1 MKTRIIVLTGLLI
14 HGLLTHGLAQTSTLP
29 ARLLNSPPAGAETK
43 KNAPTATAER
53 RGESTVSTDRRTPL
67 QAVRDT
73 VAIQPRF
80 PVMSHQ
86 DTLMALSSMSP
97 MAPALALGEEN
108 IIGSYYVELSFNKT
122 VSIIFNSPVRSVDL
136 GSRDIIA
143 DKASDVENIL
153 KVKSTKLG
161 FNETNFSVI
170 TADGKFYSFIAN
182 YNEYTPLL
190 AINLAARTPAIQK
203 GKVALGSRAQPI
215 NGVDKE
221 DGVIQFSGVRA
232 TQSDIVYNCDK
243 VMRKRRNV
251 RHVGMEA
258 NQMEAT
264 VRGVYVEENVVYYK
278 LAMTNKSNINYDIDY
293 VRFFVKDKGSGKSV
307 SRQEIEVHPF
317 YVYNDEINVV
327 RGKKSIERVYAF
339 PKFTIPDNKQV
350 VIETGEQNG
359 GRVLS
364 FVLNNSDIMGA
375 DLF

>member
-1 MKTRIIVLTGLLI
+1 MKTRILVFSLLLGQGLVY
-14 HGLLTHGLAQTSTLP
+14 HSWGQTVTLP
-29 ARLLNSPPAGAETK
+29 ERLRNSPGETRLETPFR
-43 KNAPTATAER
+43 PTA
-53 RGESTVSTDRRTPL
+53 
-67 QAVRDT
+67 
-73 VAIQPRF
+73 
-80 PVMSHQ
+80 
-86 DTLMALSSMSP
+86 DTLSMQPVFPALSHADSLVALSTMSA
-97 MAPALALGEEN
+97 MAPALPLGEEN

-170 TADGKFYSFIAN
+170 TADGKFYSFVAN

-190 AINLAARTPAIQK
+190 AINLAAKTPSLTS
-203 GKVALGSRAQPI
+203 GRVSLESRSQPI
-215 NGVDKE
+215 NGVDRR

-232 TQSDIVYNCDK
+232 TQSDVVYNCDRI
-243 VMRKRRNV
+243 MHKRRNV

-258 NQMEAT
+258 NQMEAA

-293 VRFFVKDKGSGKSV
+293 IRFFVKDKTSGRSV
-307 SRQEIEVHPF
+307 SRQEIEVQPF
-317 YVYNDEINVV
+317 YVYNDAIKVV

-350 VIETGEQNG
+350 VIETGEVNG

>member
-1 MKTRIIVLTGLLI
+1 MKTRIVLLI
-14 HGLLTHGLAQTSTLP
+14 GVMAYGLFTPGLAQTSTLP
-29 ARLLNSPPAGAETK
+29 ARLLNSPPAGGPPAGAESR
-43 KNAPTATAER
+43 KNAP
-53 RGESTVSTDRRTPL
+53 TVSTDRRVPL
-67 QAVRDT
+67 QLVRDT
-73 VAIQPRF
+73 VAIQPRV

-86 DTLMALSSMSP
+86 DTLMALSSMSA

-170 TADGKFYSFIAN
+170 TADGKFYSFVAN

-190 AINLAARTPAIQK
+190 AINLAAKTPAIQQ

-293 VRFFVKDKGSGKSV
+293 VRFFVKDKASGKSV